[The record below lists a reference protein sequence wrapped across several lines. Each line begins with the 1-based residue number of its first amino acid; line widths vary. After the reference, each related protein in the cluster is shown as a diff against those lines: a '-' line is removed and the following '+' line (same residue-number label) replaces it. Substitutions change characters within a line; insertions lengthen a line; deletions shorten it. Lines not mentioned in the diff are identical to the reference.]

1 METHIIQS
9 KIYTL
14 RDQRVMLDFDLA
26 SLYGVEARTL
36 NQSVKRNPRR
46 FPKDFMFQLSSEEW
60 ETLRSR
66 QTDLPTNSSQFVMSY
81 AKNRGIRYKPY
92 AFTEQGVAMLSS
104 VLHSDRAIDT
114 NIAIMRA
121 FVELRHYAL
130 TYTELAQKVAEL
142 EAKTGK
148 DIADIHE
155 VLRWLG
161 TENQARATEIAALEP
176 TPKAWETRRAIGF
189 QKED

>member
-1 METHIIQS
+1 
-9 KIYTL
+9 
-14 RDQRVMLDFDLA
+14 
-26 SLYGVEARTL
+26 
-36 NQSVKRNPRR
+36 
-46 FPKDFMFQLSSEEW
+46 MFQLTLEEW
-60 ETLRSR
+60 QNLR
-66 QTDLPTNSSQFVMSY
+66 SQFVTLDL
-81 AKNRGIRYKPY
+81 NRSQFVTGSDDLMWSQFVTTSQKHREGKSLPY

-104 VLHSDRAIDT
+104 VLRSEKAIHV

-130 TYTELAQKVAEL
+130 TNTELAQKVAEL

-155 VLRWLG
+155 VLHWLG

-176 TPKAWETRRAIGF
+176 TPKTWETRRAIGF